1 MPLTIV
7 MYHYV
12 RRIKESRYPD
22 IRGLER
28 DQFIEQVGYLK
39 RYYEPVTARQ
49 IIEAVRGGCRLP
61 ENAVLL
67 TFDDGYL
74 DHFTNVFPIL
84 QKEKVYGCFFPPA
97 KCILERVVLDVNKIQ
112 FILASTPDR
121 PAIVSQIH
129 TAVDA
134 SRGEFKLDTI
144 DDYMARYSV
153 ADRFDSAE
161 VRYIKRM
168 LQVGLPEALRSRIVD
183 ILFKRFVSEDEK
195 AFANELYMDEDQL
208 GCMVASGMTVGSH
221 GYDHLWMN
229 IIESKAQE
237 REIDLSL
244 KFLRRIGVPA
254 KDWIMC
260 YPYGGWNDSLLQL
273 LRLKGCALGLTTEVG
288 LAPIEDRDLL
298 LLPRLDTN
306 DLPKSANAAPS
317 EWTIRAQ
324 TSRVD

>member
-12 RRIKESRYPD
+12 RRIKESRYSD

-28 DQFIEQVGYLK
+28 DQFIEQIGYLK
-39 RYYEPVTARQ
+39 RYYEPVTAGQ
-49 IIEAVRGGCRLP
+49 VIEAVHGEGRLP

-84 QKEKVYGCFFPPA
+84 QKENLHGCFFPPA
-97 KCILERVVLDVNKIQ
+97 KCILERIVLDVNKIH
-112 FILASTPDR
+112 FILASAPDKA
-121 PAIVSQIH
+121 AIVSHIH
-129 TAVDA
+129 AVIDA
-134 SRGEFKLDTI
+134 SRGEFDLDTN
-144 DDYMARYSV
+144 DNYMARYRV

-168 LQVGLPEALRSRIVD
+168 LQVVLPELLRSRVVD
-183 ILFKRFVSEDEK
+183 MLFKTFVSEDER

-208 GCMVASGMTVGSH
+208 RCMVASGMTVGSH
-221 GYDHLWMN
+221 GYDHFWLNSM
-229 IIESKAQE
+229 ESNAQE
-237 REIDLSL
+237 REIDLSR
-244 KFLRRIGVPA
+244 KFLRRIGVSA
-254 KDWIMC
+254 MDWIMC
-260 YPYGGWNDSLLQL
+260 YPYGGWNDSLLKL
-273 LRLKGCALGLTTEVG
+273 LRREGCALGLTTEVS
-288 LAPIEDRDLL
+288 LAAIEERDPL

-317 EWTIRAQ
+317 EWTVRAQ
-324 TSRVD
+324 NGRVG